1 MSKYNRRDF
10 AKLVVL
16 GGIGYTVFSC
26 ADESKKGKS
35 TTTTETPKEATPTM
49 PELLPENIKLYQKA
63 DAEYQDLAIR
73 FNKRFQQS
81 PTYIAQCFTTQGVVD
96 AVKFANFKDQ
106 KVVVKSGGHSFE
118 GFSSTNDGL
127 VVDVSAMKKMEW
139 KPDHSLTVETGCILK
154 ELYNEMLPKQRILP
168 SGSCATVGIAGLTL
182 GGGYGFFSRKYGLTC
197 DSLQSITLVD
207 GKGNIHHES
216 GTSAILKACKGGGN
230 GNFGIV
236 TKMKFRTYQAPS
248 FFQAYRCKAYKLTTE
263 RAKELLQ
270 TWFRY
275 TKNLPNTA
283 FAAFVLNGKTL
294 TVLITNYAEDNKG
307 VLEMYNALKTISD
320 KATIGSKRPLAKALK
335 TFYGVQHPLYFKNAC
350 SGLYK
355 DFAEIEGCIDDVI
368 SKVISS
374 RGLIYQVNTLGGN
387 INSAAAEKRSVFPHR
402 SYPYLSELQSYWDK
416 PSQEANRLAA
426 FKVVQDRFYKHG
438 IRAHYRNYPD
448 INFKDFETSYYGK
461 YLPEL
466 KAIKKQLDPD
476 NRIQHPQSISV

>member
-1 MSKYNRRDF
+1 MANYNRRDF

-16 GGIGYTVFSC
+16 GGIGYTVFAC
-26 ADESKKGKS
+26 AEDAKKEKP
-35 TTTTETPKEATPTM
+35 TTTKTTKEAAPTM

-63 DAEYQDLAIR
+63 DAEYQELTVR
-73 FNKRFQQS
+73 FNKRLQQS
-81 PTYIAQCFTTQGVVD
+81 PTYIAHCFTTKGVSD
-96 AVKFANFKDQ
+96 AVKFANYKDL

-118 GFSSTNDGL
+118 GFSSSDDGL
-127 VVDVSAMKKMEW
+127 VVDVSAMKKMDW
-139 KPDHSLTVETGCILK
+139 TPDHSLTVETGCILK
-154 ELYNEMLPKQRILP
+154 ELYDEMLPKQRILP

-197 DSLQSITLVD
+197 DSLQAITIVD
-207 GKGNIHHES
+207 GQGNILHES

-236 TKMKFRTYQAPS
+236 TKMRFRTYQAPK
-248 FFQAYRCKAYKLTTE
+248 FFQAFRCKSYKLDTQ

-294 TVLITNYAEDNKG
+294 TILITNYSDDDKG
-307 VLEMYNALKTISD
+307 VLEMYNALKEISD

-335 TFYGVQHPLYFKNAC
+335 TFYGVQHPIYFKNAC
-350 SGLYK
+350 AGLYK
-355 DFAEIEGCIDDVI
+355 DFSEIEGCIDYVI

-387 INSAAAEKRSVFPHR
+387 IDLEASEKRSVFPHR

-416 PSQEANRLAA
+416 PSQEASRLAA
-426 FKVVQDRFYKHG
+426 FQEVQDRFYKHG

-448 INFKDFETSYYGK
+448 INFKDFETAYYGK

-466 KAIKKQLDPD
+466 KKIKQQLDPD

>member
-1 MSKYNRRDF
+1 MANYNRKDF

-16 GGIGYTVFSC
+16 GGIGYTVFAC
-26 ADESKKGKS
+26 AEDAKKDKTSKED
-35 TTTTETPKEATPTM
+35 TAPKM
-49 PELLPENIKLYQKA
+49 PKLLPENVKLYQKA
-63 DAEYQDLAIR
+63 DAEYQELAVR

-81 PTYIAQCFTTQGVVD
+81 PTYIAQCFTTQGVAD
-96 AVKFANFKDQ
+96 AVKFARFKNL

-127 VVDVSAMKKMEW
+127 VVDVSAVKTMEW
-139 KPDHSLTVETGCILK
+139 TPDHSLTVGAGCILK
-154 ELYNEMLPKQRILP
+154 ELYDELLPKQRILP

-197 DSLQSITLVD
+197 DSLQEITIVD
-207 GKGNIHHES
+207 GNGNILHES
-216 GTSAILKACKGGGN
+216 GNSAILKACKGGGN

-236 TKMKFRTYQAPS
+236 TRMKFRTYQAPK
-248 FFQAYRCKAYKLTTE
+248 FFQAFRCKSYKLDTK

-270 TWFRY
+270 TWFEY
-275 TKNLPNTA
+275 TEKLPKTA
-283 FAAFVLNGKTL
+283 FSAFVLNGKTL
-294 TVLITNYAEDNKG
+294 TILITSYSDDDND
-307 VLEMYNALKTISD
+307 VLAMYNALKAKSD

-335 TFYGVQHPLYFKNAC
+335 TFYGVQHPIYFKNAC
-350 SGLYK
+350 AGLYQN
-355 DFAEIEGCIDDVI
+355 FAEIEGCIDDVI

-387 INSAAAEKRSVFPHR
+387 INSVAAEKRSVYPHR

-416 PSQEANRLAA
+416 PSQEASRLTA
-426 FKVVQDRFYKHG
+426 FQEVQDYFYQHG

-448 INFKDFETSYYGK
+448 INFKDFETAYYGK

-466 KAIKKQLDPD
+466 KKIKQQLDPE
-476 NRIQHPQSISV
+476 NRIQHPQSI